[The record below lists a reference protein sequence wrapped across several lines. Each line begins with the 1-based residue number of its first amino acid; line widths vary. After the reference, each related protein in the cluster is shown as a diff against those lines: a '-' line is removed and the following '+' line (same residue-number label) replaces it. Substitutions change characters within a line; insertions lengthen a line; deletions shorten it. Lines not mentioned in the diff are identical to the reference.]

1 MKKKITLIIVLII
14 FISLLVL
21 ANMVLNKKQNNS
33 KQESQK
39 KEENEMGEN
48 KMQVITVTE
57 KNFEDEV
64 LKSEK
69 TVLIDFYAD
78 WCGPC
83 KILSP
88 IVDEVAEEN
97 EKIKVVKINIDQ
109 EENLAVE
116 YQILSIPTLVVIKN
130 GKEVKRSVGVVDKEE
145 ILDLVK

>member
-21 ANMVLNKKQNNS
+21 AKMVLNKKQNNS